1 MVPVVPGSAPS
12 LTAPSLARGPEAVAA
27 AGAMAATV
35 VVGRTEGR
43 VVAGVLVVASP
54 ASRGRASPSA
64 ARGGSGPADAATATQ
79 AVGPAR
85 SSAASA
91 ARTTEPEP
99 GPRLVHRPL
108 TGLPADGSLGP
119 NTWCGALSAD
129 GAPAAQAHTAEPPE
143 P

>member
-1 MVPVVPGSAPS
+1 M

-27 AGAMAATV
+27 AGATAATV

-54 ASRGRASPSA
+54 ASRGRTSPSA

-91 ARTTEPEP
+91 ARTTEP

-108 TGLPADGSLGP
+108 TGLLPPSLP
-119 NTWCGALSAD
+119 SREGA
-129 GAPAAQAHTAEPPE
+129 
-143 P
+143 